1 MKINI
6 HLVVNR
12 AVKILLFYLFFI
24 NMAESFFGPI
34 LAIFVIKN
42 INGATLQ
49 TVGFSLA
56 FFAIAKSFVQ
66 IPVSRFLDTHD
77 GERDDFYVLML
88 GAILEVLYPFT
99 FLIISKVWHLYLLET
114 MVGISSGLLMAAYYS
129 LFARHV
135 DHGSEG
141 LEWSLFSV
149 WSLTLSGALGAA
161 LGGWLA
167 DTYGFQ
173 KLFIVSGSICFLIT
187 FVLPMLFPL
196 LNGQRSQSLSP
207 FAPIPNNPTL
217 KK

>member
-6 HLVVNR
+6 HLVINR
-12 AVKILLFYLFFI
+12 AIQILLFYLFFI
-24 NMAESFFGPI
+24 NVAESFFGPI
-34 LAIFVIKN
+34 LAVFVLKN
-42 INGATLQ
+42 ISGATLQ
-49 TVGFSLA
+49 TVGFALA
-56 FFAIAKSFVQ
+56 FFAVAKAFVQ
-66 IPVSRFLDTHD
+66 IPVARFLDTHV
-77 GERDDFYVLML
+77 GERDDFYVLMA
-88 GAILEVLYPFT
+88 GAILEVLYPFA
-99 FLIISKVWHLYLLET
+99 FLVISKVWHLYLIET

-161 LGGWLA
+161 LGGWIA

-173 KLFIVSGSICFLIT
+173 KLFLTSGLICLAIT
-187 FVLPMLFPL
+187 FILPMLYPL
-196 LNGQRSQSLSP
+196 LDGQRPRALPP
-207 FAPIPNNPTL
+207 FMPIPNNPNL